1 MARAKK
7 KTEPRA
13 KKTAP
18 ARKKKGQA
26 EAGSVGLGASEVLAL
41 EPPQEV
47 CKLAEKVE
55 ADGGALLCTYRDPFG
70 SRWTMVVS
78 LPIDKVEPTPYQREL
93 SEAHVARLATVI
105 PKVGQFLDPLV
116 VTRHD
121 SGYWTPNGMHRLAA
135 MNKLG
140 VGAIIALVVPDPQ
153 IAYRILAL
161 NTEKA
166 HNLKDKSLEVIRMA
180 RGLAAR
186 ADAAKLPETTWA
198 FEFEEPA
205 YLTVGVCYEQRPRF
219 SGGAYLPVLKRCD
232 EFSEDGIA
240 KSIVAREKLAARV
253 LELDDAVNEAV
264 TRLKEAGL
272 VSAYLKPFVVAR
284 CNPLRFV
291 KPAKP
296 GQKSPRAVMAATLDK
311 MIESAKKLD
320 AKKIRPQDLAS
331 TGGAPP
337 EAE

>member
-1 MARAKK
+1 VPPRKK
-7 KTEPRA
+7 KTA
-13 KKTAP
+13 
-18 ARKKKGQA
+18 
-26 EAGSVGLGASEVLAL
+26 AGSVGLDALAVAAAGVRPPEEVSALAT
-41 EPPQEV
+41 
-47 CKLAEKVE
+47 AIA
-55 ADGGALLCTYRDPFG
+55 ADGGAVLATYREPFAG
-70 SRWTMVVS
+70 KWLLLAS
-78 LPIDKVEPTPYQREL
+78 LPIGKVEPTPYQREL
-93 SEAHVARLATVI
+93 SKTHADKLTAVI
-105 PKVGQFLDPLV
+105 PKVGLFLDPV
-116 VTRHD
+116 IAMRRD
-121 SGYWTPNGMHRLAA
+121 DGAGYWTPNGMHRLAA

-140 VGAIIALVVPDPQ
+140 VAAIIALVVPDPQ

-264 TRLKEAGL
+264 ARLKEAGL

-311 MIESAKKLD
+311 MIESARKLD
-320 AKKIRPQDLAS
+320 AKKVRPQDLAS